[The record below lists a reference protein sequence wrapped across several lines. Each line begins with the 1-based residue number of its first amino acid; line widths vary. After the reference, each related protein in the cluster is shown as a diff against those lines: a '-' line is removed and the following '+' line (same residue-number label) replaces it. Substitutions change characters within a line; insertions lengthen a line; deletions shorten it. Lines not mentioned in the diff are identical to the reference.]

1 MTPACA
7 VPPCAR
13 SRPCPPRSFTVRPI
27 FAGVFTPSAATMTYA
42 ATEKGALL
50 SHTSNVPP
58 QLPVI
63 SRADKYLNIALVI
76 GRVLSLNF
84 VRTAWGWVKV
94 VLFWISAF
102 ALVGL
107 YKLSVKRQAWRYER
121 ALLEME
127 KMK

>member
-1 MTPACA
+1 MSY
-7 VPPCAR
+7 AR
-13 SRPCPPRSFTVRPI
+13 E
-27 FAGVFTPSAATMTYA
+27 
-42 ATEKGALL
+42 EKGALL

-58 QLPVI
+58 QLLVI

-84 VRTAWGWVKV
+84 VRTARGWMQV
-94 VLFWISAF
+94 VAFWISAF

-107 YKLSVKRQAWRYER
+107 YKLRVKRQAWRYER
-121 ALLEME
+121 ALKEME

>member
-1 MTPACA
+1 MPLR
-7 VPPCAR
+7 VQLHPCV
-13 SRPCPPRSFTVRPI
+13 PRSFTVRPI

-42 ATEKGALL
+42 VKEKGALL

-63 SRADKYLNIALVI
+63 SRADKYLNIALII

-94 VLFWISAF
+94 VLFWLSVF
-102 ALVGL
+102 AMVGL
-107 YKLSVKRQAWRYER
+107 YKLNIKRQAWRYER